1 MATRTASLRKVEDK
15 VDGVTPRRR
24 AVARPTASRHAAE
37 LEAVAAALALCA
49 AVVAVWV
56 TARADHLT
64 HPGWLAAQKADIILG
79 PVLIG
84 IYWRRRRPQSA
95 FGNLLIAA
103 GLLAVPYIL
112 HSASAPWAY
121 AAGVLWERVLYLAT
135 LALILAFPSGR
146 LGGAAARAVM
156 VAAALFVAL
165 PMAVVVLLEP
175 ELSAAASLSGCRPCV
190 ANGLLISA
198 EPDAADALVGVARF
212 AMLAIDVSAA
222 GVLVWRLAAA
232 SAPRRHMLSIGM
244 ALALCFLA
252 SQFAYQLSNLAD
264 ADGGFDTLAMW
275 AVAIFRST
283 LWYGFLAALVSAQ
296 LYAARVLR
304 RIVGETL
311 RHPTFAE
318 LEAMLRAPA
327 GDPGLRLLFWRARS
341 LTWGDAAGASV
352 PSPEPSPGRSVTEIR
367 LDGAPAVAVAHD
379 EQLDD
384 EPELVHAA
392 GAVALLARE
401 NAELEVAWGE
411 SQRVLQESRA
421 RIATARDLERRA
433 LERDLHDGV
442 QQQLTAVI
450 LRLAITR
457 EGLDRAAPAY
467 GQIEALELDLE
478 EALAELRRLA
488 HGIYPVPL
496 AELGLIGALTAAAA
510 RASTPA
516 AIHAEGVGRFPNAIE
531 AAVYF
536 CCLEAMQNATK
547 HAGPDARVAIRVQ
560 TAGGEL
566 RFEVRDEGRGFD
578 PAADHD
584 GVGLRNIRD
593 RLEAVH
599 GRLEIVSAPDRGT
612 VVSGA
617 VPVG

>member
-1 MATRTASLRKVEDK
+1 MATRTAPQRT
-15 VDGVTPRRR
+15 VDDTVDEVAARRR
-24 AVARPTASRHAAE
+24 SIARPEASRHAIEA
-37 LEAVAAALALCA
+37 AVAGVALCA
-49 AVVAVWV
+49 AAVAVLV

-64 HPGWLAAQKADIILG
+64 HPGWLAAQKADLILG

-121 AAGVLWERVLYLAT
+121 AAGVLWERVLYLIT

-146 LGGAAARAVM
+146 LEGAAARAIM
-156 VAAALFVAL
+156 AAAALFVTL
-165 PMAVVVLLEP
+165 PAAAAVLLEP

-198 EPDAADALVGVARF
+198 RPDAADELLQLARVAI
-212 AMLAIDVSAA
+212 LAIDIAAA
-222 GVLVWRLAAA
+222 GLLAWRLVAA
-232 SAPRRHMLSIGM
+232 SAPRRHILTIGM
-244 ALALCFLA
+244 ALSLCFLA
-252 SQFAYQLSNLAD
+252 SQFAYQLSRLVD
-264 ADGGFDTLAMW
+264 AGDGGFETLAVW
-275 AVAIFRST
+275 AVAVFRST
-283 LWYGFLAALVSAQ
+283 LWYGFLAALIAAQ

-318 LEAMLRAPA
+318 LEAMLRTPV
-327 GDPGLRLLFWRARS
+327 GDPGLRLLFWNGRS
-341 LTWGDAAGASV
+341 LTWSDAAGAAIG
-352 PSPEPSPGRSVTEIR
+352 PPEPSPGRSVTEIR

-442 QQQLTAVI
+442 QQQLTAVV

-457 EGLDRAAPAY
+457 EGLDPGGPAY
-467 GQIEALELDLE
+467 RQIEGLELDLE

-496 AELGLIGALTAAAA
+496 AELGLVGALTAAAA

-516 AIHAEGVGRFPNAIE
+516 AIHAEGVGRFPDAIE

-547 HAGPDARVAIRVQ
+547 HAGPDARVAIRLQ

-599 GRLEIVSAPDRGT
+599 GRLEIVSAPGRGT
-612 VVSGA
+612 VISGA